1 MYVVSLS
8 FDSLPCGKITSRSPS
23 SSDFKRKQVEAEMPR
38 EEEGVSL
45 NKKISSLPE
54 QCILHLHRRLL
65 PGILSATALRYG
77 AGAESRDAA
86 AILHFLIKKEGDFKS
101 QR

>member
-45 NKKISSLPE
+45 NKKISSLYLSNASFIFIGGCCRGFCQP
-54 QCILHLHRRLL
+54 LHCVMERARRVGMQQ
-65 PGILSATALRYG
+65 PFCT
-77 AGAESRDAA
+77 
-86 AILHFLIKKEGDFKS
+86 F
-101 QR
+101 